1 MPDFPVHLKVV
12 AHEGATTRL
21 AARGGFE
28 FAVPTDALPVRP
40 EPGESFACPLG
51 LLVAHLDHEAGRAL
65 LNDAVL
71 FAG

>member
-1 MPDFPVHLKVV
+1 MADFPIKLTVV
-12 AHEGATTRL
+12 AHDGGQTRL

-51 LLVAHLDHEAGRAL
+51 LLVTHLDHDAGRSL
-65 LNDAVL
+65 LNDAIL